1 MVGRYLEEGWGGVTK
16 NKIEAVE
23 WYRKAA
29 ENGYAVAQNNLGNC
43 LYSGRG
49 CTQNYQE
56 AVEWYRKAAEQSHAQ
71 AQTNLADCLYEGI
84 GCAADKAEAFKWYK
98 KAAEQNIANAQ
109 NMVGR
114 YLEEGW
120 GGVTK
125 NQIEAVEWY
134 RKAAEQGYDL
144 AQYNLAVFLENG
156 IGCAKDEEK
165 ALNWYKKAAEQG
177 HAKAQYRLAD
187 KLYYGKGCQQNKEE
201 ALNWYKKAAAKGN
214 ADAQKILDILPVNT
228 SKAVQ
233 NESSSDKIINLR
245 KAADQ
250 GDVDA
255 QYKLA
260 QCLEYGR
267 GCDED
272 AEEAL
277 KWYRK
282 AAKQGYEAAKIDIGR
297 RVWSKSKNNDLGGI
311 MAVAE
316 TGNEYAQYIVAE
328 KLYYGKDCDSDK
340 IEALKWYTLAAKRGN
355 KDAQKKLAALML
367 WCLLF
372 IVVAIGVLFKLLVL

>member
-29 ENGYAVAQNNLGNC
+29 E
-43 LYSGRG
+43 
-49 CTQNYQE
+49 
-56 AVEWYRKAAEQSHAQ
+56 
-71 AQTNLADCLYEGI
+71 
-84 GCAADKAEAFKWYK
+84 
-98 KAAEQNIANAQ
+98 
-109 NMVGR
+109 
-114 YLEEGW
+114 
-120 GGVTK
+120 
-125 NQIEAVEWY
+125 
-134 RKAAEQGYDL
+134 QGYDL
-144 AQYNLAVFLENG
+144 AQYNLAVFLANG

-165 ALNWYKKAAEQG
+165 ALKWYKKAAEQG

-214 ADAQKILDILPVNT
+214 ADA
-228 SKAVQ
+228 
-233 NESSSDKIINLR
+233 
-245 KAADQ
+245 
-250 GDVDA
+250 
-255 QYKLA
+255 
-260 QCLEYGR
+260 
-267 GCDED
+267 
-272 AEEAL
+272 EEAL
-277 KWYRK
+277 KWHRK

-297 RVWSKSKNNDLGGI
+297 RVWSKSKNNDLGDI

-328 KLYYGKDCDSDK
+328 KLYYGKDCDGDK